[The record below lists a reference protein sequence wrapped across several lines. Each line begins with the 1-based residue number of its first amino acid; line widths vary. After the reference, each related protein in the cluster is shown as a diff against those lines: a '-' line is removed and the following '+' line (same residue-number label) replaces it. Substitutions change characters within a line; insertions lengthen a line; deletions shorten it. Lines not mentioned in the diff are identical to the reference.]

1 MALLEANLDRPKRLS
16 GEWLHPP
23 AVRMLR
29 QLGIE
34 LNTPRDATIGKG
46 FVVFPEDRSEP
57 IQLPYPNGSHG
68 WTCEHAL
75 LVSRL
80 RETVRNEPGVDLML
94 NTRVRA
100 VEDDRVTYN
109 RNGENRFV
117 LASRIVGS
125 DGRASIV
132 RRSLGISARPL
143 SYTGMIGIT
152 LRGVNLPFE
161 GYGHLVSGG
170 PSPMLFYR
178 VGEQS
183 IRVIVDIPRGHSNR
197 DLFKLLHG
205 SYANLLPEM
214 LRPAFIKALHEG
226 HFQAA
231 NSALM
236 PRFTHGNARRV
247 LIGDAVGYY
256 HPMTAVG
263 MTLGFGDALELAEDR
278 EFHDFAAN
286 RLRATRAPEFAAM
299 GLYEVFCDH
308 RPEGVAV
315 RKAMYQRWRS
325 TTLVR
330 HKSMDMLACED
341 NSMVSL
347 GLALAA
353 TISRAIADEAPRT
366 LDRAAWRRAG
376 AIVRSLIVGL
386 CWQLRSAEVL
396 REARRTGGGNIERI
410 WRTLPRA
417 YLVSMRS
424 KANDHS
430 LPEDTSPDP
439 DPALGTSGTR
449 LLGRQRQDGS

>member
-1 MALLEANLDRPKRLS
+1 MALLEANPDRPKRLS

-34 LNTPRDATIGKG
+34 FNTPRDATIGKG
-46 FVVFPEDRSEP
+46 FVIFPEDRSEP

-80 RETVRNEPGVDLML
+80 RETVQDEPRVDLML

-100 VEDDRVTYN
+100 VEDDRVTYKQD
-109 RNGENRFV
+109 GENCSV

-125 DGRASIV
+125 DGRASII
-132 RRSLGISARPL
+132 RKSLGVSASPL
-143 SYTGMIGIT
+143 SYTGMIGFT

-161 GYGHLVSGG
+161 EYGHVVIGG
-170 PSPMLFYR
+170 PGPMLLYR
-178 VGEQS
+178 IGEQRV
-183 IRVIVDIPRGHSNR
+183 RVIVDKPRGHSKR
-197 DLFKLLHG
+197 EVSESLSG

-214 LRPAFIKALHEG
+214 LRPAFIKALHEEQ
-226 HFQAA
+226 FQAA

-256 HPMTAVG
+256 HPLTAVG
-263 MTLGFGDALELAEDR
+263 MTLGFGDALELAEGR

-286 RLRATRAPEFAAM
+286 RHRASRAAEFAAM
-299 GLYEVFCDH
+299 GLYEVFSDH
-308 RPEGVAV
+308 QPAAAAIRQ
-315 RKAMYQRWRS
+315 AMYRRWRS
-325 TTLVR
+325 SPLVR
-330 HKSMDMLACED
+330 DKTMDLLACED
-341 NSMVSL
+341 PSVVS
-347 GLALAA
+347 LALAFGA
-353 TISRAIADEAPRT
+353 TIARAVADEAPRT

-376 AIVRSLIVGL
+376 AIVRTLVV
-386 CWQLRSAEVL
+386 QLYWLLRGAEVL
-396 REARRTGGGNIERI
+396 RKARSTGGSNMERI

-417 YLVSMRS
+417 YPASMRS
-424 KANDHS
+424 KEKS
-430 LPEDTSPDP
+430 
-439 DPALGTSGTR
+439 
-449 LLGRQRQDGS
+449 